1 MMEQRRITVAAIF
14 LVTCLLAIGVTY
26 LLLQSTAPAIVAV
39 VSFAGFIVLFI
50 EPFVGLVN
58 YLLFLYIRP
67 QDYLQGMMGTP
78 IMLIIGVATFG
89 LMILHMAVRE
99 RAIRLAA
106 APQNWLMLWLFAAII
121 LSRVAAL
128 YIPGVTDAAIEFLAI
143 VVMYFLIANLVTTVR
158 RLGIVINLLVILT
171 IVLAAQ
177 GIVQYFTGTGFGGQ
191 EAYQGRIRAVGI
203 FSDPNDLGLALV
215 MVLPFVFLKLMER
228 SRPPE
233 KLFAS
238 LGLAVLVYALYLTQ
252 SRGGLMA
259 FGALVMILFGRSM
272 GKVLGYGIGGL
283 AMLALFVLGPR
294 MSTISTEEASTYGRI
309 EAWAIGIDLFEQY
322 PLFGVGYGNFTEYHF
337 RTAHNSF
344 VLCMAELGMFGF
356 LAWTMLLYLSIKN
369 TGHIANMLRRQKEHR
384 MAVYVDTV
392 RYSLIAYCLGGY
404 WLSRTYSELLFV
416 MIGLATAITHMFVAS
431 SGEKYAL
438 VERKDFVYGFL
449 MCVGAWAFTKAFL
462 FMAW

>member
-1 MMEQRRITVAAIF
+1 MMTQRRITVASIF
-14 LVTCLLAIGVTY
+14 LVTCLLAFGVTY
-26 LLLQSTAPAIVAV
+26 LLLRSTALATVAV
-39 VSFAGFIVLFI
+39 AGFAGFIILFI

-58 YLLFLYIRP
+58 YFLFLYIRP
-67 QDYLQGMMGTP
+67 QDYVTGMIGKP
-78 IMLIIGVATFG
+78 IMLIIGAATFA
-89 LMILHMAVRE
+89 LMVLHMAVQKRS
-99 RAIRLAA
+99 IRLAW
-106 APQNWLMLWLFAAII
+106 APQNFLMLWFFAAVIM
-121 LSRVAAL
+121 SRVAAL
-128 YIPGVTDAAIEFLAI
+128 YIPGVTEAAVEFLAI
-143 VVMYFLIANLVTTVR
+143 MMMYFLIANLVSTPR
-158 RLGIVINLLVILT
+158 RLGIVINLLVVLT

-191 EAYQGRIRAVGI
+191 ETYEGRIQAVGI

-228 SRPPE
+228 SKPWE
-233 KLFAS
+233 KLFAFV
-238 LGLAVLVYALYLTQ
+238 GLSVLVYALYLTQ

-259 FGALVMILFGRSM
+259 FGALMMILFSRSM

-294 MSTISTEEASTYGRI
+294 MSTISTEEASAYGRI
-309 EAWAIGIDLFEQY
+309 EAWGIGVDLFEQF

-356 LAWTMLLYLSIKN
+356 YAWSMLLYLSIKN
-369 TGHIANMLRRQKEHR
+369 AGHIANVFRRQKQHR
-384 MAVYVDTV
+384 LAVYVDTV
-392 RYSLIAYCLGGY
+392 RYSMIAYCLGAY
-404 WLSRTYSELLFV
+404 WLSRTYSELLFI
-416 MIGLATAITHMFVAS
+416 MIGLTTAITHMFVS
-431 SGEKYAL
+431 TSDEKYVL

-449 MCVGAWAFTKAFL
+449 MAVGAWLFTKVFL